1 MDTSSVSAR
10 KLRRLESK
18 KKKAA
23 AFLQLIGQLPVPNS
37 TPAQKM
43 DQVRGDGESQNALQT
58 EDVLTEMRNAMR
70 ERQKKSMQKPKVFLT
85 LENTV
90 AFRPLPEEPINK
102 DELPPLYVMDL
113 QQLLLNGIQGNMAS
127 YKPRWCKILRVGK
140 VSSVILIL
148 VEGLSYSDYI
158 ENKHFFPYITET
170 FPDYVEMISPAQYSQ
185 TIDSELY
192 NVPLSVSQ
200 LKKVNVRV
208 PKSIRAVVSSKIAT
222 LESKPGEKLSRKCLL
237 LSTYQMMLEGYP
249 LPIHTNDGKY
259 KNFVFSKQ
267 TYKQVTDASPLFA
280 LDCEMCLT
288 SIHKN
293 ELTRVSVVAEDG
305 ILLYD
310 TLVKPRNKIINY
322 LTRFSGITKEMLESV
337 TTRIEDVQKKLQE
350 ILPADAILCGQSL
363 NSDLVALKM
372 FHPYVIDTSVIF
384 NLSGNRNVKASLRK
398 LSSFFLNR
406 NIQGS
411 KDGHCST
418 EDALATLD
426 LVKLKLSKGLEFGD
440 ATLNGIYFPDIQTY
454 FMEEVDNSCKA
465 LTENVEKEIPEKKN
479 NSVVIHDKGDDN
491 GIMTEKRLS
500 NVVSEQIDKSV
511 DIPSRV
517 SVKRDLD
524 GNDKNTNNID
534 NVKTLTGGD
543 SRNTAS
549 SCSSDSS
556 CEESEKEECNEPPSS
571 KKARTCEPNQALS
584 VSNDS
589 VQELSREKLD
599 ILIEECVGDMYQ
611 STTKKVKIQQSCLFS
626 QQNSVHVQHSF
637 FKLVY
642 DSGRSACLID
652 RAATTEQYARDPI
665 EKLTVSTDTEAR
677 RCAKSMVQSKEF
689 IWARFHSYAEENNSD
704 CNKQK
709 LMKKID
715 NRVRSVMKHA
725 KPNALVTVV
734 FTGRENYQNT
744 PHNMA
749 TFVSST

>member
-23 AFLQLIGQLPVPNS
+23 AFLQLIGQLPGPNS

-58 EDVLTEMRNAMR
+58 EDVLTEMRKAMR
-70 ERQKKSMQKPKVFLT
+70 ERQKKSMQKPKVYLT

-185 TIDSELY
+185 SIDSELY

-267 TYKQVTDASPLFA
+267 KYKQVTDASPLFA

-363 NSDLVALKM
+363 NSDLVALK
-372 FHPYVIDTSVIF
+372 
-384 NLSGNRNVKASLRK
+384 
-398 LSSFFLNR
+398 
-406 NIQGS
+406 
-411 KDGHCST
+411 
-418 EDALATLD
+418 
-426 LVKLKLSKGLEFGD
+426 
-440 ATLNGIYFPDIQTY
+440 
-454 FMEEVDNSCKA
+454 
-465 LTENVEKEIPEKKN
+465 
-479 NSVVIHDKGDDN
+479 
-491 GIMTEKRLS
+491 
-500 NVVSEQIDKSV
+500 
-511 DIPSRV
+511 
-517 SVKRDLD
+517 
-524 GNDKNTNNID
+524 
-534 NVKTLTGGD
+534 
-543 SRNTAS
+543 
-549 SCSSDSS
+549 
-556 CEESEKEECNEPPSS
+556 
-571 KKARTCEPNQALS
+571 
-584 VSNDS
+584 
-589 VQELSREKLD
+589 
-599 ILIEECVGDMYQ
+599 
-611 STTKKVKIQQSCLFS
+611 
-626 QQNSVHVQHSF
+626 
-637 FKLVY
+637 
-642 DSGRSACLID
+642 
-652 RAATTEQYARDPI
+652 
-665 EKLTVSTDTEAR
+665 
-677 RCAKSMVQSKEF
+677 
-689 IWARFHSYAEENNSD
+689 
-704 CNKQK
+704 
-709 LMKKID
+709 
-715 NRVRSVMKHA
+715 
-725 KPNALVTVV
+725 
-734 FTGRENYQNT
+734 
-744 PHNMA
+744 
-749 TFVSST
+749 